1 MFISLIVAMDNER
14 GIGRNNDLMWHLPK
28 DMRFFRE
35 TTLDHIVIMGRK
47 NYDSIPQKYRP
58 LDRRENVIL
67 SRNKSFQAQNC
78 KVYHSLNDAVESFKN
93 EKERKVFIIGGGQ
106 IYKEALDLDIL
117 SEMYITEVNSTYGAD
132 TFFPCFDVSK
142 WNKTFL
148 FKQEKDAKHTSSFSV
163 YRYLKKSN

>member
-1 MFISLIVAMDNER
+1 MDKDR

-35 TTLDHIVIMGRK
+35 TTLDHVVIMGRK
-47 NYDSIPQKYRP
+47 NYDSIPLKYRP

-67 SRNKSFQAQNC
+67 TRNKSFQAQNC
-78 KVYHSLNDAVESFKN
+78 TIHNSLNDAVASFKN

-106 IYKEALDLDIL
+106 VYKEALDLDL
-117 SEMYITEVNSTYGAD
+117 VLEMYITEVNSTYGAD
-132 TFFPCFDVSK
+132 TFFPDFDVSK

-148 FKQEKDAKHTSSFSV
+148 FKQ
-163 YRYLKKSN
+163 